1 MLRQKIMC
9 QILTINSVG
18 EILYGVTIQKKPL
31 WKNFCIIVLT
41 MGFNKKK
48 LAFWGEFLVT
58 IRSEDLNR

>member
-1 MLRQKIMC
+1 MC
-9 QILTINSVG
+9 HTLTIKSVG
-18 EILYGVTIQKKPL
+18 EILYGVTIRNKPL